1 MSWPTTP
8 TPNKEVFVT
17 VRFAPDEAGD
27 LATAYTAAGVS
38 KSAFI
43 RRCVARC
50 IAADKRKAEAL
61 RTGKIQGGAS
71 DGTTG

>member
-17 VRFAPDEAGD
+17 TRFAPDEAHE
-27 LATAYTAAGVS
+27 LVTAVATAGTS
-38 KSAFI
+38 KSAYI

-50 IAADKRKAEAL
+50 IAADKKTAARLA
-61 RTGKIQGGAS
+61 GKE
-71 DGTTG
+71 GT

>member
-17 VRFAPDEAGD
+17 VRFAPDEAAE
-27 LATAYTAAGVS
+27 LTAAYTASGTS

-43 RRCVARC
+43 RRCVARA
-50 IAADKRKAEAL
+50 IASDKRKAEAL
-61 RTGKIQGGAS
+61 RTGEVGGS
-71 DGTTG
+71 SG